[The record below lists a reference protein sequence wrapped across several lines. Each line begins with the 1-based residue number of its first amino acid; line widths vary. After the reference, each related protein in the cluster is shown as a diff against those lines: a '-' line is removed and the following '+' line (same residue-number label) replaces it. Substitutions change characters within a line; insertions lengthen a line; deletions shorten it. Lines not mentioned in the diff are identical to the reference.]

1 MSYELSAMSYLY
13 IVATPIGNL
22 EDITL
27 RALRILKEVDI
38 IAAED
43 TRHTKKLLLHYGI
56 SKQLTIYFEHNEVKK
71 AEWLIAQLKQG
82 KDIALVSDAGTPGIS
97 DPGYRLIKMAI
108 ENSISVISIPGPSA
122 IISAL
127 SVSGLPTDSFCFDGF
142 VPSKTGERQ
151 RFLSS
156 LKGME
161 KTIVLYESPRRLLTT
176 LADINNILGDIDVVV
191 TREMTKL
198 HEEIIRGKISK
209 ILTDLSGR
217 NIKGEITILIS
228 PQSSEAKEEIPLLDE
243 IRKLY
248 EESGLP
254 LKEIARIIAEKR
266 GIPKRE
272 VYKEA
277 LKLKDR

>member
-1 MSYELSAMSYLY
+1 MKTLY

-27 RALRILKEVDI
+27 RAIRTLKQVDV

-43 TRHTKKLLLHYGI
+43 TRHTRKLLHHYNI
-56 SKQLTIYFEHNEVKK
+56 SKQLTSYFEHNEVKK

-108 ENSISVISIPGPSA
+108 ENFISVIAIPGPSA

-142 VPSKTGERQ
+142 VPSKIGERQ

-156 LKGME
+156 LKGMR
-161 KTIVLYESPRRLLTT
+161 KTMVLYESPKRLLTT

-191 TREMTKL
+191 AREMTKL
-198 HEEIIRGKISK
+198 HEEVIRGRVST
-209 ILTDLSGR
+209 ILTDLKGR
-217 NIKGEITILIS
+217 DIKGEITILIS

-254 LKEIARIIAEKR
+254 LKEIARIIAEER

-277 LKLKDR
+277 LKLKDREP

>member
-1 MSYELSAMSYLY
+1 MKTLY

-27 RALRILKEVDI
+27 RAIRTLKQVDV

-43 TRHTKKLLLHYGI
+43 TRHTRKLLHHYGI
-56 SKQLTIYFEHNEVKK
+56 HKQLTSYFEHNEIKR

-97 DPGYRLIKMAI
+97 VPGYRLIKMAI

-127 SVSGLPTDSFCFDGF
+127 SVSGLPTDSFCFEGF
-142 VPSKTGERQ
+142 VPSKIGERQ
-151 RFLSS
+151 RFLSR
-156 LKGME
+156 LKGIR
-161 KTIVLYESPRRLLTT
+161 KTMVLYESPKRLLTT
-176 LADINNILGDIDVVV
+176 LADMNNILGDIDVVV
-191 TREMTKL
+191 AREMTKL
-198 HEEIIRGKISK
+198 HEEVIRGRVST
-209 ILTDLSGR
+209 ILTDLKGR
-217 NIKGEITILIS
+217 DIKGEITILVS
-228 PQSSEAKEEIPLLDE
+228 PQSSEAKEEIPLFDE

-248 EESGLP
+248 EGLGLP
-254 LKEIARIIAEKR
+254 LKDIAKIIAEER
-266 GIPKRE
+266 GVPKRE

-277 LKLKDR
+277 LKLKDREP

>member
-1 MSYELSAMSYLY
+1 MKTLY

-27 RALRILKEVDI
+27 RAIRTLKQVDV

-43 TRHTKKLLLHYGI
+43 TRHTRKLLHHYNI
-56 SKQLTIYFEHNEVKK
+56 SKQLTSYFEHNEIKK

-108 ENSISVISIPGPSA
+108 ENFISVIAITGPSA

-142 VPSKTGERQ
+142 VPSKICERQ

-156 LKGME
+156 LKGMR
-161 KTIVLYESPRRLLTT
+161 KTMVLYESPKRLLTT
-176 LADINNILGDIDVVV
+176 LADMNNILGDIDVVV
-191 TREMTKL
+191 AREMTKL
-198 HEEIIRGKISK
+198 HEEVIRGRVST
-209 ILTDLSGR
+209 ILTDLKGR
-217 NIKGEITILIS
+217 DIKGEITILIS
-228 PQSSEAKEEIPLLDE
+228 PQSSKAKEEIPLLDE

-248 EESGLP
+248 EGSGLP
-254 LKEIARIIAEKR
+254 LKEIAKIIAEER

-277 LKLKDR
+277 LKLKDREP

>member
-1 MSYELSAMSYLY
+1 MKTLY

-27 RALRILKEVDI
+27 RAIRTLKQVDV

-43 TRHTKKLLLHYGI
+43 TRHTRKLLHHYGI
-56 SKQLTIYFEHNEVKK
+56 HKQLTSYFEHNEIKR

-97 DPGYRLIKMAI
+97 VPGYRLIKMAI

-127 SVSGLPTDSFCFDGF
+127 SVSGLPTDSFCFEGF
-142 VPSKTGERQ
+142 VPSKIGERQ
-151 RFLSS
+151 RFLSR
-156 LKGME
+156 LKGIR
-161 KTIVLYESPRRLLTT
+161 KTMVLYESPKRLLTT
-176 LADINNILGDIDVVV
+176 LADMNNILGDIDVVV
-191 TREMTKL
+191 AREMTKL
-198 HEEIIRGKISK
+198 HEEVIRGRVST
-209 ILTDLSGR
+209 ILTDLKDR
-217 NIKGEITILIS
+217 DIKGEITILIS

-248 EESGLP
+248 EGLGLP
-254 LKEIARIIAEKR
+254 LKEIAKIIAEER

-277 LKLKDR
+277 LKLKIG